1 MIKTVEKERELSLYL
16 EEWVSARYA
25 VWNLFYHST
34 SQTRRTGIYL
44 LKSGTELMDFLNDIM
59 GNIEEHFAFD
69 AHSHII
75 PSRFSSIPQLMQF
88 LENFQNHIKSHLYL
102 LEKNVDG
109 ADTNT
114 IVVEMFKMCND
125 IDQMVTRCQSIYLS
139 DDDIPMPYLQ
149 AQNALRENDVDSFVK
164 LLKSLIKNVPYNIHK
179 EKLDEG
185 YFHTIIHIITS
196 VLGLSPISEI
206 ETSDGRIDMMIEF
219 PNRIYVMEFKYSGD
233 NINRSDEALKQIKEK
248 GYAEAYFIKGKT
260 IVGVGMSFSQKTH
273 NIEHHQQELLYKP
286 SIDIYGKVSQH

>member
-25 VWNLFYHST
+25 DWNLFYHST

-44 LKSGTELMDFLNDIM
+44 LKSGTELMDFLNDII
-59 GNIEEHFAFD
+59 GNIEDHFAFD
-69 AHSHII
+69 ANSHII

-88 LENFQNHIKSHLYL
+88 LENFQHHIKSHYHL
-102 LEKNVDG
+102 LEINFDG
-109 ADTNT
+109 ADTST
-114 IVVEMFKMCND
+114 IVIEMYKMCND
-125 IDQMVTRCQSIYLS
+125 IDQMVTRCQSIYQS
-139 DDDIPMPYLQ
+139 DDNIPMPYLQ
-149 AQNALRENDVDSFVK
+149 AQNALREDNVDLFVK
-164 LLKSLIKNVPYNIHK
+164 LLYSLIKNVPYNIHK

-219 PNRIYVMEFKYSGD
+219 PNHVYIIEFKYSSD
-233 NINRSDEALKQIKEK
+233 NVDRSDEALKQIKDK
-248 GYAEAYFIKGKT
+248 GYAKAYFIKGKA
-260 IVGVGMSFSQKTH
+260 IEGVGMSFSQKTH
-273 NIEHHQQELLYKP
+273 NIENYKQETLYTP
-286 SIDIYGKVSQH
+286 SVDIYG